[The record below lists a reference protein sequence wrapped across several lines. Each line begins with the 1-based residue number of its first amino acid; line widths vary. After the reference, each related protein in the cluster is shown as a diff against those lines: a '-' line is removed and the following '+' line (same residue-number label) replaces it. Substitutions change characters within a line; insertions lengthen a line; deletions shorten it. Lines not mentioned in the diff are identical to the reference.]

1 MFKDKPMRECS
12 KFYGEDRRFAVVYQD
27 LVTREYIVERS
38 QEGFQNGFTNKYD
51 NLVDAENS
59 AEDWVMKQ

>member
-12 KFYGEDRRFAVVYQD
+12 KFYGEGGRFATIYQD
-27 LVTREYIVERS
+27 LVTREYIVQRS
-38 QEGFQNGFTNKYD
+38 AKGFETGFTNKYS
-51 NLVDAENS
+51 NMLDAENA